1 MVDKIHINGGG
12 SVSSDGSGG
21 NGGKNPG
28 QGGHK
33 NEFVEPYDM
42 WRVTDESRAVGARQ
56 GDIDMLRGFDYNQV
70 CFFIYI

>member
-1 MVDKIHINGGG
+1 MEEGRSVLTVPGVTGVKILVKEVI
-12 SVSSDGSGG
+12 
-21 NGGKNPG
+21 
-28 QGGHK
+28 K